1 MASQFVSNFSQT
13 HAEAVILFF
22 SGQFVVDTSKL
33 LYCQGYVVPYPFL
46 RDREFWFQGAVL
58 FVVLS

>member
-1 MASQFVSNFSQT
+1 MASQFVSNLFQT

-22 SGQFVVDTSKL
+22 SGQS

-46 RDREFWFQGAVL
+46 RHREFWFQGAVL